1 MQVLVSK
8 LAESKYYRDTAEAEK
23 AIAVLSQYKAQCSAI
38 ETELKDEGYTECSV
52 RTVVASQ
59 GKLNHFYK
67 WIYQMLLSAS
77 CIAPCGPGATP
88 LVPIHFPTSL
98 SIFYSIFYFSLFPF
112 LTDPE
117 RGHRWFFLISFPRN
131 TISFPRNNYLV
142 HFEGTR

>member
-88 LVPIHFPTSL
+88 LTHSLPHSTIFCSTFYSTFHLCPFLAL
-98 SIFYSIFYFSLFPF
+98 SIVLLFYPFPF
-112 LTDPE
+112 YQNRSTSFP
-117 RGHRWFFLISFPRN
+117 GHRL
-131 TISFPRNNYLV
+131 
-142 HFEGTR
+142 

>member
-8 LAESKYYRDTAEAEK
+8 LAESKYYRDSAEAEK

-38 ETELKDEGYTECSV
+38 ETELKDEGYRECSV

-67 WIYQMLLSAS
+67 WIYQMPLSAS

-98 SIFYSIFYFSLFPF
+98 CIFYSIFFTFHYFPF
-112 LTDPE
+112 LLALSI
-117 RGHRWFFLISFPRN
+117 FLLFHPSPFYRNRPTLFPGRIS
-131 TISFPRNNYLV
+131 
-142 HFEGTR
+142 